1 MATAN
6 KPRNRGSGASRKP
19 ATKSRAGKQTSP
31 WRWYSAGVA
40 SGVLL
45 SFLLYLGILSPDP
58 TSISRPAPAVS
69 AEEEP
74 PKARFDFYTR
84 LPQQSVDVEVDPDE
98 IANARQSPDAERF
111 LLQAGSFKQREDA
124 DRRRAEMLLLGL
136 EPRIEETNGSNG
148 RWFRILVGPF
158 ETRSQLAK
166 ARSLTAQQGIDTL
179 LLKQKAN

>member
-1 MATAN
+1 MATAG
-6 KPRNRGSGASRKP
+6 KTRKGSSGASRKP
-19 ATKSRAGKQTSP
+19 ATRSKAGKQPSP
-31 WRWYSAGVA
+31 WRWYGAGVV
-40 SGVLL
+40 SGLLL

-58 TSISRPAPAVS
+58 TAVSQTAPAED
-69 AEEEP
+69 AGDEP
-74 PKARFDFYTR
+74 PPARFDFYTR
-84 LPQQSVDVEVDPDE
+84 LPQQSVDVEVDPSE
-98 IANARQSPDAERF
+98 IATARQSPDTERF

-148 RWFRILVGPF
+148 RWFRVLVGPF

-179 LLKQKAN
+179 LLKQKAD